1 MILLDGKALFSK
13 IKSELTLEVQ
23 NLCRKNLNPPHLSAI
38 LVGDN
43 PASQTYVNAKIKACK
58 EIGFQS
64 SVFQYSKDVSQD
76 VLIKKIQDINN
87 YSIEVNTPNDNYNVH
102 FKENLKRFTN
112 KKTQK
117 NEPKQKSV
125 I

>member
-1 MILLDGKALFSK
+1 MILLDGKALFLK

-23 NLCRKNLNPPHLSAI
+23 NLCRSNLSPPHLSAI

-76 VLIKKIQDINN
+76 VLIKKIQHINN
-87 YSIEVNTPNDNYNVH
+87 ANHIDGLIVQLP
-102 FKENLKRFTN
+102 L
-112 KKTQK
+112 
-117 NEPKQKSV
+117 PKHIDADLV
-125 I
+125 TTTL